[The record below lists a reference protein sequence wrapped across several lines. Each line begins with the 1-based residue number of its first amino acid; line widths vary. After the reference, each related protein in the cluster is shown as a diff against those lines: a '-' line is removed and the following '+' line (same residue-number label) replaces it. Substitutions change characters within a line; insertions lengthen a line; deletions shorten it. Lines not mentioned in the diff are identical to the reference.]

1 MTHYLSSFRRQI
13 EAALKAT
20 STRHDQKKHIL
31 SLRTKLDAKITKL
44 GLQTTEH
51 KTLMK
56 RRSKAV
62 VAKCLHKIGIV
73 VPYDKQT
80 DVGYR
85 PLPIGDSRSKHRF
98 IRSICWGMFSH
109 F

>member
-1 MTHYLSSFRRQI
+1 MSFFRRQI
-13 EAALKAT
+13 EVALKAAST
-20 STRHDQKKHIL
+20 SHKKHIL
-31 SLRTKLDAKITKL
+31 SLRSKLDAKITEL

-51 KTLMK
+51 KTLVK

-85 PLPIGDSRSKHRF
+85 PLPMADSRSKH
-98 IRSICWGMFSH
+98 H
-109 F
+109 FFRTIY